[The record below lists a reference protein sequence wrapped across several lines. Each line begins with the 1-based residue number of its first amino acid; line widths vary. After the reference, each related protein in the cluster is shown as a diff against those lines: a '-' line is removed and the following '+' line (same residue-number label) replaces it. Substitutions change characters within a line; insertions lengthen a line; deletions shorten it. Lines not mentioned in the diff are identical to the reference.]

1 MSKRWLG
8 LAAPA
13 TSANVGPGF
22 DTAALA
28 LGLHL
33 HVDAQEADG
42 FGIEAS
48 GCNADICGTIENNL
62 ILAVYREVLERAGV
76 AVMPLHLQLRNEIP
90 LGMGCGSSAAAR
102 VAGVTLAVY
111 FGRLGWS
118 RDRIFEE
125 VARLEGHPDNAAA
138 CVFGGFAVSGAR
150 DGAGEG
156 GPAVAVTMTPPEG
169 WSAVLAIPARPL
181 ATSESR
187 AVLPALYVRR
197 DAVSTVQC
205 VALLTA
211 GFARGDE
218 SLVRAGMHDWLH
230 EPYRAAVCPL
240 LPALREL
247 RSEAGV
253 LGVTLSGAGPSVLV
267 LCRGDAVE
275 AIRLQIIEL
284 TRDRIDFGETQVMVS
299 VLDAHGLQATGNGM
313 PLW

>member
-1 MSKRWLG
+1 VSKRWLG

-22 DTAALA
+22 DTAALG

-33 HVDAQEADG
+33 HVDAQEAEE

-48 GCNADICGTIENNL
+48 GRNADICGALENNL

-76 AVMPLHLQLRNEIP
+76 VVTPLHLQLRNEIP

-111 FGRLGWS
+111 FGQLGWS
-118 RDRIFEE
+118 RERIFEE

-138 CVFGGFAVSGAR
+138 CVFGGFVVSGAKN
-150 DGAGEG
+150 GAGEG
-156 GPAVAVTMTPPEG
+156 GPAVAVMMTPPEG
-169 WSAVLAIPARPL
+169 WSAVLAIPAQPL

-187 AVLPALYVRR
+187 AVLPEQYARR

-211 GFARGDE
+211 GFARADE
-218 SLVRAGMHDWLH
+218 TLVRAGMHDWLH
-230 EPYRAAVCPL
+230 EPYRAEVCPL

-247 RSEAGV
+247 RSEPGV
-253 LGVTLSGAGPSVLV
+253 LGVALSGAGPSVLV
-267 LCRGDAVE
+267 LCRSDAAE
-275 AIRLQIIEL
+275 AIRAKTIAL
-284 TRDRIDFGETQVMVS
+284 TAARADVGETVVMVS
-299 VLDAHGLQATGNGM
+299 PLDAKGLQVTGNGM